1 MTRGLAHPLIFL
13 ICTRAFQCEFKKK
26 ENTLLIVKKLFF
38 GFVWFV
44 VIYFSLCVTL
54 GFIAGAGAGARAL
67 DPQQAGEVGR
77 IAGQQ
82 AVANN
87 IEYILSVSLLGAIV
101 GSATGFLP
109 GTRKKKTEEK
119 ST

>member
-1 MTRGLAHPLIFL
+1 M
-13 ICTRAFQCEFKKK
+13 
-26 ENTLLIVKKLFF
+26 LIVKKIFF

-44 VIYFSLCVTL
+44 VIYFSLCMTV
-54 GFIAGAGAGARAL
+54 GAFAGAGAGAR
-67 DPQQAGEVGR
+67 DPEHASEAGR

-87 IEYILSVSLLGAIV
+87 IEYILGVSLLGAIV
-101 GSATGFLP
+101 GSAAGFLP